1 MTTPGK
7 VQDGDAGTRLHMS
20 GHFGCSAS
28 PLQNVEPIEDVVS
41 CACDIDIAGMF
52 SSSVTQM
59 GFETFSVGLR
69 DFWVTRGPTLVGCE
83 ISDWENFL
91 NAFFGDICMH
101 DDPLSF
107 CKFCSLW
114 RRRARA
120 VIDYK
125 SSCAFITFLLP
136 RVLRYW
142 TALTCAFSN
151 RLSFSRSLHSSS
163 SRWCH
168 GRVWW

>member
-1 MTTPGK
+1 MTTHVFFEVHASQSNFVFFATSRLCLLRMTTPGK

-83 ISDWENFL
+83 ISD
-91 NAFFGDICMH
+91 
-101 DDPLSF
+101 
-107 CKFCSLW
+107 
-114 RRRARA
+114 
-120 VIDYK
+120 
-125 SSCAFITFLLP
+125 
-136 RVLRYW
+136 
-142 TALTCAFSN
+142 
-151 RLSFSRSLHSSS
+151 
-163 SRWCH
+163 
-168 GRVWW
+168 